1 MTMESIKKDIS
12 KVLQKQGVLK
22 EYEAEI
28 QTLDDDIKALEDK
41 RIDTVSFKIDK
52 ELAEKRNV
60 RAELGRQ
67 FKEVKERTEAE
78 LSTLADGISSKAAR
92 YTAEVFNTDETLNKK
107 ELAARKALLNG
118 YAAYQDYEEYRKRLA
133 VKISEELNKSD
144 YKSAVRYS
152 NRMMTHDP
160 LLDVQRFEPKFKINT
175 GTNGKPDT
183 TRQFFERLKKEEV

>member
-28 QTLDDDIKALEDK
+28 QRLDNDIKALEDK
-41 RIDTVSFKIDK
+41 RIDTVSFKLDK

-67 FKEVKERTEAE
+67 FKEVKERTGSE
-78 LSTLADGISSKAAR
+78 LSTLADDISSKAAR
-92 YTAEVFNTDETLNKK
+92 YTTEVFNTDETLNKK

>member
-12 KVLQKQGVLK
+12 KALLKQGVLK
-22 EYEAEI
+22 EHEAEI
-28 QTLDDDIKALEDK
+28 QTLDDDIKAMEDK
-41 RIDTVSFKIDK
+41 RIDTVSFKIDE

-78 LSTLADGISSKAAR
+78 LSTLADVISSKAAR

-107 ELAARKALLNG
+107 ELTARDALLKG
-118 YAAYQDYEEYRKRLA
+118 YAAYHNYEEYRKELA

-152 NRMMTHDP
+152 NRMMKH
-160 LLDVQRFEPKFKINT
+160 
-175 GTNGKPDT
+175 
-183 TRQFFERLKKEEV
+183 

>member
-1 MTMESIKKDIS
+1 MESIKKDIS

>member
-41 RIDTVSFKIDK
+41 RIDTVSFKLDK

-67 FKEVKERTEAE
+67 FKEVKERTEKE

-118 YAAYQDYEEYRKRLA
+118 YAAYQDYEEYRKKLA

-175 GTNGKPDT
+175 GSNGKPDT
-183 TRQFFERLKKEEV
+183 TRQFFERLKKEEI

>member
-1 MTMESIKKDIS
+1 MESIKKDIS

-118 YAAYQDYEEYRKRLA
+118 YAAYQDYEEYRKELA

-175 GTNGKPDT
+175 GTNGRPDT
-183 TRQFFERLKKEEV
+183 TREFFERLKKEEV

>member
-1 MTMESIKKDIS
+1 MESIKKDIS
-12 KVLQKQGVLK
+12 KALKKQGVLK

-41 RIDTVSFKIDK
+41 RIDTVSFKLDK

-60 RAELGRQ
+60 RAKLGRQ

-118 YAAYQDYEEYRKRLA
+118 YAAYQDYEEYRKELA

-160 LLDVQRFEPKFKINT
+160 LLDVQRFEPRFKINT
-175 GTNGKPDT
+175 GRNGRPDT
-183 TRQFFERLKKEEV
+183 TREFFERLKKEEV

>member
-1 MTMESIKKDIS
+1 MESIKKDIS

-60 RAELGRQ
+60 RAELSRQ

-118 YAAYQDYEEYRKRLA
+118 YAAYQDYEEYRKELA

-175 GTNGKPDT
+175 GTNGRPDT
-183 TRQFFERLKKEEV
+183 TREFFERLKKDEV

>member
-28 QTLDDDIKALEDK
+28 QRLDNDIKALEDK
-41 RIDTVSFKIDK
+41 RIDTVSFKLDK

-67 FKEVKERTEAE
+67 FKEVKERTGSE
-78 LSTLADGISSKAAR
+78 LSTLADDISSKAAR
-92 YTAEVFNTDETLNKK
+92 YTTEVFNTDETLNKK

-183 TRQFFERLKKEEV
+183 TRQFFERLKKEEI

>member
-28 QTLDDDIKALEDK
+28 KRLDNDIKALEDK
-41 RIDTVSFKIDK
+41 RIDTVSFKLDK

-60 RAELGRQ
+60 RVELGRQ

-92 YTAEVFNTDETLNKK
+92 YTAEVLNTDETLNKK
-107 ELAARKALLNG
+107 ESAARKALLNG
-118 YAAYQDYEEYRKRLA
+118 YAAYQDYEEYRKGLA

-175 GTNGKPDT
+175 GTNGRPDT
-183 TRQFFERLKKEEV
+183 TREFFERLKREEV

>member
-12 KVLQKQGVLK
+12 KALQKQGVLK

-52 ELAEKRNV
+52 ELAEKRSV
-60 RAELGRQ
+60 RAEIARQ
-67 FKEVKERTEAE
+67 FKEVKERTETE
-78 LSTLADGISSKAAR
+78 LSSLADGISSKAAR
-92 YTAEVFNTDETLNKK
+92 YTTSVLNTDETLNKK
-107 ELAARKALLNG
+107 ELAARDALLKG
-118 YAAYQDYEEYRKRLA
+118 YAAYQEYEEYRKGLA

-152 NRMMTHDP
+152 NRMITHDP

-175 GTNGKPDT
+175 GRNGKSDT
-183 TRQFFERLKKEEV
+183 TREFFERLKKEEV

>member
-60 RAELGRQ
+60 RAELCRQ
-67 FKEVKERTEAE
+67 FKEVKERTEKE
-78 LSTLADGISSKAAR
+78 LSTLADVISGKAAR
-92 YTAEVFNTDETLNKK
+92 YTAEVFNNDETLNKK

-118 YAAYQDYEEYRKRLA
+118 YAAYQDYEEYRKELA

-183 TRQFFERLKKEEV
+183 TREFFERLKKEEV

>member
-1 MTMESIKKDIS
+1 MESIKKDIS

-92 YTAEVFNTDETLNKK
+92 YTTEVFNTDETLNKK

-118 YAAYQDYEEYRKRLA
+118 YAAYQDYEEYRKELA

-183 TRQFFERLKKEEV
+183 TRQFFERLKKEEI

>member
-1 MTMESIKKDIS
+1 MKSIKKDIS
-12 KVLQKQGVLK
+12 KALQKQGVLK

-60 RAELGRQ
+60 RAELSRQ

-78 LSTLADGISSKAAR
+78 LSTLADVISSKAAR
-92 YTAEVFNTDETLNKK
+92 YTAEVLNTDETLNKK

-118 YAAYQDYEEYRKRLA
+118 YTAYQDYEEYRKRLA

-144 YKSAVRYS
+144 YKSAVKYS

-175 GTNGKPDT
+175 GRNGKPDT

>member
-1 MTMESIKKDIS
+1 MESIKKDIS

-67 FKEVKERTEAE
+67 FKEVKERTEKE
-78 LSTLADGISSKAAR
+78 LSTLADVISGKAAR

-118 YAAYQDYEEYRKRLA
+118 YAAYQDYEEYRKELA

-175 GTNGKPDT
+175 GTNGRPDT
-183 TRQFFERLKKEEV
+183 TREFFERLKKEEV

>member
-1 MTMESIKKDIS
+1 MESIKKDIS

-67 FKEVKERTEAE
+67 FKEVKERTEKE
-78 LSTLADGISSKAAR
+78 LSTLADVISGKAAR

-118 YAAYQDYEEYRKRLA
+118 YAAYQDYEEYRKELA

-183 TRQFFERLKKEEV
+183 TREFFERLKKEEV

>member
-1 MTMESIKKDIS
+1 MESIKKDIS

-52 ELAEKRNV
+52 ELAEKRSV
-60 RAELGRQ
+60 RSELGRQ

-92 YTAEVFNTDETLNKK
+92 YTAEVFSTDETLNKK
-107 ELAARKALLNG
+107 ESAARDALLNG
-118 YAAYQDYEEYRKRLA
+118 YAAYREYEEYRKRLA

-175 GTNGKPDT
+175 GTNGRPDT
-183 TRQFFERLKKEEV
+183 TREFFERLKKEEV

>member
-67 FKEVKERTEAE
+67 FKEVKERTEKE

-133 VKISEELNKSD
+133 VKISEGLNESD

-175 GTNGKPDT
+175 GTNGRPDT
-183 TRQFFERLKKEEV
+183 TREFFERLKKEEV

>member
-67 FKEVKERTEAE
+67 FKEVKERTEKE
-78 LSTLADGISSKAAR
+78 LSTLADVISGKAAR

-118 YAAYQDYEEYRKRLA
+118 YAAYQDYEEYRKELA

-175 GTNGKPDT
+175 GTNGRPDT
-183 TRQFFERLKKEEV
+183 TREFFERLKKEEV

>member
-12 KVLQKQGVLK
+12 KALLKQGVLK

-52 ELAEKRNV
+52 ELAEKRSV

-67 FKEVKERTEAE
+67 FKEVKERTETE
-78 LSTLADGISSKAAR
+78 LSSLADGISSKAAR
-92 YTAEVFNTDETLNKK
+92 YTAEVLNTDETLNKK
-107 ELAARKALLNG
+107 ELAAREDLLKG

-133 VKISEELNKSD
+133 VKISEGLNKSD

-175 GTNGKPDT
+175 GTN
-183 TRQFFERLKKEEV
+183 

>member
-118 YAAYQDYEEYRKRLA
+118 YAAYQDYEECRKQLA
-133 VKISEELNKSD
+133 VKISDELNKHD
-144 YKSAVRYS
+144 YKSAVKYS

-175 GTNGKPDT
+175 GSNGKPDT
-183 TRQFFERLKKEEV
+183 TRQFFERLKKAEV

>member
-1 MTMESIKKDIS
+1 MESIKKDIS

-67 FKEVKERTEAE
+67 FKEVKERTEKE
-78 LSTLADGISSKAAR
+78 LSTIADGISGKAAR

-118 YAAYQDYEEYRKRLA
+118 YAAYQDYEEYRKELA

-144 YKSAVRYS
+144 YKTAVRYS

-175 GTNGKPDT
+175 GSNGKPDT

>member
-78 LSTLADGISSKAAR
+78 LSSLADGISSKAAR

-144 YKSAVRYS
+144 YKSAVKYS

-175 GTNGKPDT
+175 GRNGKPDT
-183 TRQFFERLKKEEV
+183 TREFFERLKKEEI